1 MLLIVIKRVVEVGR
15 TRKYES
21 KKKLALPLSDPI
33 QESANAYKNSRHP
46 NRLATYLEHEPKA
59 CPNPQNRN

>member
-1 MLLIVIKRVVEVGR
+1 MLLIVIKRGVEVGK
-15 TRKYES
+15 TRKY
-21 KKKLALPLSDPI
+21 KPLKKLALPLSYPI

-46 NRLATYLEHEPKA
+46 NRLATYLQHEPKA